1 MAVTQPTGAAVSV
14 RNPSPW
20 QRALS
25 IAKDHLS
32 EKEWKQLDPALSEC
46 DSIESVIKA
55 AEDAQKN
62 AKEKQWSCHD
72 KVGRILKGLEKYA
85 KIVDTGIQHNPEITA
100 LVWGAVRLMLQV
112 GPRAPVVTV

>member
-32 EKEWKQLDPALSEC
+32 EKERKQLDPALSEY